1 MAPISPTADGHMN
14 IDQLRKIC
22 LSFPGVTEQIQWA
35 DDLLFKVAGKM
46 FAIAP
51 LEPARAWL
59 TLKADPEEFAE
70 LTERPGIIPA
80 PYLARA
86 KWIAI
91 ETPEILPMPEIAAL
105 LRKSYDLV
113 VEKLPRAS
121 RESLATNAKPGKRA
135 RGNAAKGRKR
145 GRP

>member
-1 MAPISPTADGHMN
+1 MK

-22 LSFPGVTEQIQWA
+22 LSFAGATEQIQWE
-35 DDLLFKVAGKM
+35 DDLLFKVGGKM
-46 FAIAP
+46 FALTP
-51 LEPARAWL
+51 LEPARVWL
-59 TLKADPEEFAE
+59 TLKADAEEFGE

-91 ETPEILPMPEIAAL
+91 ESPETLPQTEVAAL

-113 VEKLPRAS
+113 VTKLPRGV
-121 RESLATNAKPGKRA
+121 RESLSSNTAAGKRSPSK
-135 RGNAAKGRKR
+135 AAKRKKR
-145 GRP
+145 R

>member
-1 MAPISPTADGHMN
+1 VAAISLTVDGTMN

-22 LSFPGVTEQIQWA
+22 LSFPGVTEQIQWG
-35 DDLLFKVAGKM
+35 DDLLFKVGGKM
-46 FAIAP
+46 FAIVP
-51 LEPARAWL
+51 LEPGRVWL
-59 TLKADPEEFAE
+59 TLKADLEEFAE

-91 ETPEILPMPEIAAL
+91 ETPETLPTSEIAAL
-105 LRKSYDLV
+105 LRRSYDLV

-121 RESLATNAKPGKRA
+121 RESLSTDAKPRKRA
-135 RGNAAKGRKR
+135 ARNAAKGSKR
-145 GRP
+145 LRL